1 MANVLVLKSSIN
13 GETSLTNQLINEFL
27 AARQAAGHGDRLTE
41 HDLSAMALPTLD
53 RPLFAALRGA
63 VDPQP
68 AIREAVVLSDQLIA
82 ELKASD
88 LLVIGAP
95 MYNLNVPTD
104 LKNGSTSWRGHGKP
118 SLHRELAAGA
128 GGGRPGGGRQQPRRY
143 SPGRNYRCRHAL
155 SARGTGAD
163 GDPGGG
169 IYLCRRAG
177 QSPAWSRRRD
187 RQRPGADCPAR
198 RSGLSRGE
206 IVLALAAFLF

>member
-27 AARQAAGHGDRLTE
+27 AARQAAGHDDRLIE

-68 AIREAVVLSDQLIA
+68 AIRKAVALSDQLIA

-104 LKNGSTSWRGHGKP
+104 LKKWFDLVARARETFRYTESWPQGLVEGVRAVVV
-118 SLHRELAAGA
+118 SSR
-128 GGGRPGGGRQQPRRY
+128 
-143 SPGRNYRCRHAL
+143 
-155 SARGTGAD
+155 
-163 GDPGGG
+163 GG
-169 IYLCRRAG
+169 IHQGETTDAVTPYLR
-177 QSPAWSRRRD
+177 
-187 RQRPGADCPAR
+187 
-198 RSGLSRGE
+198 
-206 IVLALAAFLF
+206 